1 MSGDLG
7 YPGGPAGEIRVLI
20 ADNDALVRQKAHKTL
35 AALRARTLK
44 FRLEITAAICAH
56 DRPFSFTG
64 QACLGESGRIVIHDR
79 QAAGVRAH
87 QRKAFLSRCVAG
99 ALLRRCP
106 CIAVMGMVPGSV

>member
-20 ADNDALVRQKAHKTL
+20 ADNDALVQQKAHKTP

-64 QACLGESGRIVIHDR
+64 QACLGE
-79 QAAGVRAH
+79 
-87 QRKAFLSRCVAG
+87 
-99 ALLRRCP
+99 
-106 CIAVMGMVPGSV
+106 